1 MEVTI
6 LEVVYDCCCGLDVH
20 KKIIVACIISNG
32 KKTLK
37 TFGTMTEDILEL
49 VEWIKF
55 YHCEMVAMESTGVFW
70 KPIYNLFELNSIP
83 AIVVNAKHMKAVPGR
98 KTDVKDSEWIADL
111 LKHGLLNASYIP
123 SREQREL
130 RELVRYRRS
139 IIEERSR
146 EISRIQKILEGAN
159 IKLSSVA
166 TNVLGVTGRA
176 IIEKLISG
184 DIDDETVEKLA
195 KKALRKKVPEL
206 QKSVKGLMGNHQK
219 ILLSAQLDHYDFLCL
234 QIEKLSK
241 EISNR
246 LKYSEEEIE
255 LIDSIPGVG
264 RRSAEEIVAEIGT
277 DMSRFSTKNHISSW
291 AGLCP
296 GNNESAGKKK
306 SGKSREGNK
315 YLRACLVECAW
326 ANSRNKNTYFYSL
339 YHRISSR
346 KGKNRASIAVAHSL
360 LVVIYQMLKEKKT
373 YNELGPDYFDNLN
386 KNTKVKNLT
395 KRIEALGYTVTI
407 QEASA

>member
-1 MEVTI
+1 M
-6 LEVVYDCCCGLDVH
+6 EVVYDCCCGLDVH
-20 KKIIVACIISNG
+20 KKIIVACVINNNN
-32 KKTLK
+32 KTIK
-37 TFGTMTEDILEL
+37 SFGTMTDDILEL
-49 VEWIKF
+49 VEWINLNQ
-55 YHCEMVAMESTGVFW
+55 CEMVAMESTGVFW
-70 KPIYNLFELNSIP
+70 KPIYNLLELHNIP

-111 LKHGLLNASYIP
+111 LKHGLLQASYIP
-123 SREQREL
+123 SRDQREL

-146 EISRIQKILEGAN
+146 EISRIQKILEGGN

-166 TNVLGVTGRA
+166 TNILGVTGRA

-184 DIDDETVEKLA
+184 DIDDQTVEKLA
-195 KKALRKKVPEL
+195 KKALKKKIPEL
-206 QKSVKGLMGNHQK
+206 QKSVKGLMAKHQR
-219 ILLSAQLDHYDFLCL
+219 ILLSIQLEHYDFLNL
-234 QIEKLSK
+234 QIEKISK
-241 EISNR
+241 EISDR

-264 RRSAEEIVAEIGT
+264 RTSAEEIVAEIGT
-277 DMSRFSTKNHISSW
+277 DMSRFPTKNHISSW

-306 SGKSREGNK
+306 RGKAREGNK
-315 YLRACLVECAW
+315 YLKACLVECAW
-326 ANSRNKNTYFYSL
+326 ANSRNKSTYFYSL

-360 LVVIYQMLKEKKT
+360 LIVIYQMLKEKKS
-373 YNELGPDYFDNLN
+373 YNELGSDYFDNLN
-386 KNTKVKNLT
+386 KDVKIRNLT
-395 KRIEALGYTVTI
+395 KRIEALGYSVTI
-407 QEASA
+407 QEASL